1 MRGLKL
7 LILKILGLFFPK
19 WQIIPK
25 EAGTTGSKNTF
36 YAEIK
41 KNDKF
46 ISHDVPLIPR
56 SIITGLKLME

>member
-25 EAGTTGSKNTF
+25 EAGTTGGLNL
-36 YAEIK
+36 Y
-41 KNDKF
+41 DKLSTPF
-46 ISHDVPLIPR
+46 LI
-56 SIITGLKLME
+56 I